1 MIENLFDNFYYNKTY
16 DLYHYSQIYGN
27 NTKEYKFNFNASVVM
42 DSLYNIDP
50 KYVYSNREDVK
61 IISYNVEDNILTVSV
76 YLDGDTKI
84 ECFKYD
90 DDREYIIRISKWDHT
105 YDDEKDEYI
114 GYECQDYSFYAISGK
129 IYDEIIKWWYDVID
143 RTYEGMNKN
152 DFSIIR
158 FTKTNNGYIL
168 FHNRKQDVYFKIRIF
183 RADET
188 ETGLYV
194 RQITRSIYSKKK
206 PNKNPYFVSINKLK
220 KYIKVIET
228 LKEVYPDNNIVKIED
243 IIFEVYL
250 DKKEKIPF
258 TYDKTGAFYPNIRPR
273 FSRIKSKKD

>member
-1 MIENLFDNFYYNKTY
+1 MTKNTFDNFYYNKTY
-16 DLYHYSQIYGN
+16 NIYHYSQSCGDDIKKYRFDAG
-27 NTKEYKFNFNASVVM
+27 VIM
-42 DSLYNIDP
+42 DSLYDIDP

-61 IISYNVEDNILTVSV
+61 IISYNEEDNTLTVSV
-76 YLDGDTKI
+76 YLDGEIKI
-84 ECFKYD
+84 ESFKYD
-90 DDREYIIRISKWDHT
+90 DDRDHITEIKKWDYT
-105 YDDEKDEYI
+105 YDEEKDEYI
-114 GYECQDYSFYAISGK
+114 GFESLNYSFYAISGK
-129 IYDEIIKWWYDVID
+129 IYDEIIKWWYDVTD
-143 RTYEGMNKN
+143 RSYEGMNKN

-188 ETGLYV
+188 EIGLYV

-273 FSRIKSKKD
+273 FSRIKSKVND